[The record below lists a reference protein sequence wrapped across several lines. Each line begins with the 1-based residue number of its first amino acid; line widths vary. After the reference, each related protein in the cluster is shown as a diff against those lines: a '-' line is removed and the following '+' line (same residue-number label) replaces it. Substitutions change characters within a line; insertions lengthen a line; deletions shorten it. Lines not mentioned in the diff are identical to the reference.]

1 MKLTEPWS
9 KKHKAV
15 TKHGGLPHNL
25 SNSFAQPLTM
35 GELLRLTRARGDE
48 ALLAL
53 YEDHDLG
60 YTPNGG
66 SRDLR
71 EAVAE
76 LYGPSVGADDV
87 VVFTGAQVA
96 LQTAAL
102 ALVDETAHAIAFA
115 PGYQSVLEAPVHAGA
130 AVTSIP
136 LSPAN
141 GWAVDVAA
149 VRAAIR
155 PNTRYMVLNQPYNPA
170 GTLLPKDV
178 FAALVELARE
188 HGIWVLCDEVYRL
201 LEHDAD
207 DRLPAM
213 ADAYER
219 GLSCVTMSKPWGAG
233 GATIG
238 WLAFR
243 DPTLRQRLLDAQYF
257 GTACPSRA
265 SEIQALMVL
274 RASDA
279 ILEKN
284 LAIIRENVALVDA
297 FVAKYA
303 DHFEWVRPR
312 AGAIGFVKFKGPL
325 TSTELGDELAGAG
338 ISVKPAYCF
347 TADADIPEA
356 HDGFRV
362 GFGEAKMPAALEALA
377 AFVEARFV
385 KSGVV

>member
-71 EAVAE
+71 EAVAD

-155 PNTRYMVLNQPYNPA
+155 PNTRYM
-170 GTLLPKDV
+170 
-178 FAALVELARE
+178 AR
-188 HGIWVLCDEVYRL
+188 
-201 LEHDAD
+201 
-207 DRLPAM
+207 
-213 ADAYER
+213 
-219 GLSCVTMSKPWGAG
+219 
-233 GATIG
+233 
-238 WLAFR
+238 
-243 DPTLRQRLLDAQYF
+243 
-257 GTACPSRA
+257 
-265 SEIQALMVL
+265 
-274 RASDA
+274 
-279 ILEKN
+279 
-284 LAIIRENVALVDA
+284 
-297 FVAKYA
+297 
-303 DHFEWVRPR
+303 RPR
-312 AGAIGFVKFKGPL
+312 PR
-325 TSTELGDELAGAG
+325 DEGS
-338 ISVKPAYCF
+338 SVAPR
-347 TADADIPEA
+347 A
-356 HDGFRV
+356 HAPPR
-362 GFGEAKMPAALEALA
+362 
-377 AFVEARFV
+377 R
-385 KSGVV
+385 S

>member
-71 EAVAE
+71 EAIAE

-102 ALVDETAHAIAFA
+102 ALV
-115 PGYQSVLEAPVHAGA
+115 
-130 AVTSIP
+130 
-136 LSPAN
+136 
-141 GWAVDVAA
+141 
-149 VRAAIR
+149 
-155 PNTRYMVLNQPYNPA
+155 LNQPYNPA

-178 FAALVELARE
+178 FA
-188 HGIWVLCDEVYRL
+188 
-201 LEHDAD
+201 
-207 DRLPAM
+207 
-213 ADAYER
+213 
-219 GLSCVTMSKPWGAG
+219 SS
-233 GATIG
+233 
-238 WLAFR
+238 
-243 DPTLRQRLLDAQYF
+243 
-257 GTACPSRA
+257 SRA
-265 SEIQALMVL
+265 STASGSSATRSIACSSTTRTTGPRGRGVAVVARPRRTRIYVL
-274 RASDA
+274 WDRVPIARERDPGAHGAPREHA

-303 DHFEWVRPR
+303 DHFEWVRP

-325 TSTELGDELAGAG
+325 TSTELGDELACAG

-347 TADADIPEA
+347 TADADILAA
-356 HDGFRV
+356 HYGFRRLRR
-362 GFGEAKMPAALEALA
+362 GEDARGAQRPA

-385 KSGVV
+385 DAGVV

>member
-35 GELLRLTRARGDE
+35 GELLRLTRARGDA

-76 LYGPSVGADDV
+76 LYGPSVGADGV

-155 PNTRYMVLNQPYNPA
+155 PNTRYMARRPRPDSRDEGSPPTRCARSSRRAPGRRRSARAPRRSTRRAPTRRLVGPEPALQP
-170 GTLLPKDV
+170 GGH
-178 FAALVELARE
+178 AAPEGRLRRARRARARAR
-188 HGIWVLCDEVYRL
+188 HLGPLR
-201 LEHDAD
+201 
-207 DRLPAM
+207 
-213 ADAYER
+213 R
-219 GLSCVTMSKPWGAG
+219 GLSPA
-233 GATIG
+233 
-238 WLAFR
+238 
-243 DPTLRQRLLDAQYF
+243 
-257 GTACPSRA
+257 RA
-265 SEIQALMVL
+265 RRGRPA
-274 RASDA
+274 
-279 ILEKN
+279 
-284 LAIIRENVALVDA
+284 
-297 FVAKYA
+297 
-303 DHFEWVRPR
+303 PR
-312 AGAIGFVKFKGPL
+312 AGAASPSSLVPRRTKHDTRRWPTP
-325 TSTELGDELAGAG
+325 TSGG
-338 ISVKPAYCF
+338 
-347 TADADIPEA
+347 
-356 HDGFRV
+356 
-362 GFGEAKMPAALEALA
+362 
-377 AFVEARFV
+377 
-385 KSGVV
+385 

>member
-60 YTPNGG
+60 YRRRI
-66 SRDLR
+66 SRPP
-71 EAVAE
+71 EAIAE

-149 VRAAIR
+149 V
-155 PNTRYMVLNQPYNPA
+155 LNQPYNPA

-178 FAALVELARE
+178 FAARAGE

-207 DRLPAM
+207 DRLPAR
-213 ADAYER
+213 ARRRRRRSSPVER
-219 GLSCVTMSKPWGAG
+219 NFT
-233 GATIG
+233 
-238 WLAFR
+238 
-243 DPTLRQRLLDAQYF
+243 
-257 GTACPSRA
+257 
-265 SEIQALMVL
+265 ALMVL

-303 DHFEWVRPR
+303 DHFEWVRPQPRRR
-312 AGAIGFVKFKGPL
+312 A
-325 TSTELGDELAGAG
+325 AGAG

-347 TADADIPEA
+347 TADANIPAA